1 MRLAVID
8 CGTNT
13 FHLLIVNT
21 KDNGSFKILVRENI
35 PVKLGE
41 GGITKKIISE
51 IPFQRGI
58 VALKKFEEIISQKDV
73 EKVFAYA
80 TAALRN
86 AANGNEFLQK
96 AKLQTG
102 IDIRLISGD
111 KEAELIYYGVRQAV
125 KLSFDKVLIM
135 DIGGGSVEFII
146 ANNKEIFW
154 RQSFEIGAAVLLEK
168 FKPSDPI
175 TKEQIREIYLYLNNE
190 LQPLFHYLQNES
202 QKPEVLIGSSG
213 SFETFAELISHH
225 FLAPAVTDNKTE
237 YDIHWDE
244 FRIIHQQLLHSTT
257 KDRMNTKG
265 MLEMRVDM
273 IVVASVLVTFVLERT
288 GITKIKL
295 STFALKEG
303 MLFEMMK
310 NNLMI

>member
-13 FHLLIVNT
+13 FHLLIVDT
-21 KDNGSFKILVRENI
+21 KPDGRFKILVRENI

-41 GGITKKIISE
+41 SGITKKIISE

-58 VALKKFEEIISQKDV
+58 DTLKKFEEIISKKDV

-86 AANGNEFLQK
+86 AGNGNEFLQK

-102 IDIRLISGD
+102 IDIKLINGD
-111 KEAELIYYGVRQAV
+111 KEAELIYYGVKQAV
-125 KLSFDKVLIM
+125 KLNFDKVLIM

-154 RQSFEIGAAVLLEK
+154 KQSFEIGAAVLLEK

-175 TKEQIREIYLYLNNE
+175 TQLQIEEIYSYLNKE
-190 LQPLFHYLQNES
+190 LQPLFHQLHSEKE
-202 QKPEVLIGSSG
+202 KPEVLIGSSG
-213 SFETFAELISHH
+213 SFETFADLIAHH
-225 FLAPAVTDNKTE
+225 FLSPAVTDHKTE

-244 FRIIHQQLLHSTT
+244 YKIIHQELMHSTA
-257 KDRMNTKG
+257 KDRMNTNG

-273 IVVASVLVTFVLERT
+273 IVIASILVTFVLEKT

-303 MLFEMMK
+303 MLFEIMK
-310 NNLMI
+310 LEK